1 MWYHPQTR
9 QRLGRLLEI
18 PAEYVPS
25 VMGDDIRQAW
35 VSNNHAMEG
44 IVHER
49 DGQSHVDEWG
59 VEWTRI
65 DGFNQISR
73 YPLANA
79 GDEQLL
85 QYRFPFERVDPLVD
99 LLKPVMQSADD
110 YFVGCD
116 VSPCVFEM
124 YWRLRGME
132 KTLTEIMLNPGLTQ
146 EMMRRCTE
154 FSIALSEAA
163 CRRFDLDWLWLGDDA
178 GGQQSMLMSPGTWR
192 EMIKPLLK
200 QNADVGKRHGIYVAF
215 HSCGAI
221 RPIIGDLI
229 EIGIDVL
236 NPIQCNCP
244 GMNPLELK
252 KEFGKE
258 LAFMGGVDTQGVLPN
273 GTADQVRRATAE
285 LLEGMTSDGG
295 GYILAASHT
304 VPPETPDDNI
314 FAMYDEAG
322 ITREEIFD
330 KAAGGSQVST
340 PRTPGG
346 ITSGSRQYG
355 DRYAQIPDPL
365 PQWMKSRC
373 APEIPA

>member
-1 MWYHPQTR
+1 MTSKERVRRALQKQPVDRVPIFMWYHPQTR
-9 QRLGRLLEI
+9 RRLGRLLEI
-18 PAEYVPS
+18 PPEYVPS

-49 DGQSHVDEWG
+49 DGQSHVDDWG

-79 GDEQLL
+79 SDEETL
-85 QYRFPFERVDPLVD
+85 QYRLPFDRVEPLVD
-99 LLKPVMQSADD
+99 LMKPTMNWATDH
-110 YFVGCD
+110 FVGCD

-132 KTLTEIMLNPGLTQ
+132 KTLMEIVLNPRLTQ
-146 EMMRRCTE
+146 EMMRRCTD

-178 GGQQSMLMSPGTWR
+178 GGQRSMLMSPETWR
-192 EMIKPLLK
+192 DMVRPLLK

-221 RPIIGDLI
+221 RPIISDLI

-252 KEFGKE
+252 KEFGGD
-258 LAFMGGVDTQGVLPN
+258 LAFMGGVDTQGVLPH
-273 GTADQVRRATAE
+273 GTADQVRGATAE
-285 LLEGMTSDGG
+285 LLEGMTADGG

-304 VPPETPDDNI
+304 VPPETPDENI

-322 ITREEIFD
+322 ISREEIFD
-330 KAAGGSQVST
+330 KAAQI
-340 PRTPGG
+340 RR
-346 ITSGSRQYG
+346 SRH
-355 DRYAQIPDPL
+355 R
-365 PQWMKSRC
+365 
-373 APEIPA
+373 